1 MKRTFRVATVF
12 TGAAACAAALTPAAQ
27 AAAVPA
33 GGGMAKITPD
43 AIAQSCNLKTTESRG
58 IVLYYYRGDHKPGC
72 VSGTGFAPIGGHPRM
87 SGYCADGV
95 SGSLEVGGVWH
106 RFADDNRVHNLYG
119 QTVSSVW
126 LEGGATGHPCD
137 A

>member
-33 GGGMAKITPD
+33 GGAAAVRPD
-43 AIAQSCNLKTTESRG
+43 ATCPAMESHG
-58 IVLYYYRGDHKPGC
+58 LVLYYDANANPHPPAC
-72 VSGTGFAPIGGHPRM
+72 ITGTGRFAIENHPYM
-87 SGYCADGV
+87 ASYCADGA
-95 SGSLEVGGVWH
+95 SGSMLINGAWHPFTVGH
-106 RFADDNRVHNLYG
+106 HNLYNVH
-119 QTVSSVW
+119 VSSVSIH
-126 LEGGATGHPCD
+126 GGAPGHPCG